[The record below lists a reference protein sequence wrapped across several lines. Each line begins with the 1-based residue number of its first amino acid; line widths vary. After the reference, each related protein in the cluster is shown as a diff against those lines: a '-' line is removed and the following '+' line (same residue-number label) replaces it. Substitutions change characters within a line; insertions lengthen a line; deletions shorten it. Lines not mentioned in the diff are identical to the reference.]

1 MQPFKSL
8 LYMLR
13 IPDVE
18 MYVKDINESTCVHAI
33 HTHGTANNLNT
44 LIEQSST
51 LLKQSA
57 KNALYQFNDP
67 VFSRLK

>member
-1 MQPFKSL
+1 MQPFKSS

-44 LIEQSST
+44 LIEHSST
-51 LLKQSA
+51 LLK
-57 KNALYQFNDP
+57 
-67 VFSRLK
+67 